1 VAVSVERH
9 DPKRAGVR
17 PRWILP
23 FLVVA
28 APVLAT
34 ALVVAALA
42 GSISAGPVPTAAAP
56 VVITR
61 TLAPLPAASPTP
73 TAPAAAP
80 PDVPI
85 PEALVQPPGV
95 EDVVLPAMAEHLG
108 TRDNT
113 TLVSQVTLGEEY
125 GVVAWGTLLG
135 DGQVCL
141 NYSLRAIP
149 DEGRG
154 QCDSYAVFDRYG
166 FTADGGSW
174 SLHWSVDGT
183 VTWEG
188 SS

>member
-1 VAVSVERH
+1 M
-9 DPKRAGVR
+9 VR

-23 FLVVA
+23 FVVVT
-28 APVLAT
+28 APALAT

-42 GSISAGPVPTAAAP
+42 SSISARPVPTAAPP
-56 VVITR
+56 VVTR
-61 TLAPLPAASPTP
+61 TLAPSPAASPTP
-73 TAPAAAP
+73 TALAAP

-85 PEALVQPPGV
+85 PDALVQPPGV
-95 EDVVLPAMAEHLG
+95 EDVVLPAMAEQLG
-108 TRDNT
+108 TRENT
-113 TLVSQVTLGEEY
+113 TLVSRVTLGEQY

-141 NYSLRAIP
+141 NYSLRELP

-174 SLHWSVDGT
+174 SLHWSADGT